1 MALLSV
7 DDLSFAYRDRTVLS
21 RISFSVD
28 AGEVLGLVGPN
39 GCGKTTLIKCVDG
52 MLSPQE
58 GKVVLGGRDLGG
70 MHRREVA
77 RAMAY
82 VPQSAG
88 NQTASTVFETV
99 LMGRRP
105 YLNWTVSPGDEERVA
120 AALDLLD
127 LGGLAFRKVAEL
139 SGGER
144 QRVMIARALVQETKV
159 ILLDEPTSNLDIAH
173 QMAVME
179 VLHGLAERRVLR
191 SSSRS
196 MTSTSRQP
204 TATASGSC
212 GRIDRR
218 LRGAGGGSHPG
229 DARKRLRDRGG
240 GETGPPGTLRGPGQA
255 GTAEGGGVT
264 TPYPLCSLSASFDS
278 ITGCTSL

>member
-7 DDLSFAYRDRTVLS
+7 EDLSFAYRDRTVLS
-21 RISFSVD
+21 RVSFSVD

-58 GKVVLGGRDLGG
+58 GMVVLGGRDLRE

-88 NQTASTVFETV
+88 NQNASTVFETV

-105 YLNWTVSPGDEERVA
+105 YLNWTVSPEDEERVA

-144 QRVMIARALVQETKV
+144 QRVMIARALVQETGV
-159 ILLDEPTSNLDIAH
+159 ILLDEPTSNLDIRQ

-179 VLHGLAERRVLR
+179 VLHGLAE
-191 SSSRS
+191 
-196 MTSTSRQP
+196 
-204 TATASGSC
+204 
-212 GRIDRR
+212 
-218 LRGAGGGSHPG
+218 
-229 DARKRLRDRGG
+229 
-240 GETGPPGTLRGPGQA
+240 ETGLAVVIALHDLNLAATYCHRLLVL
-255 GTAEGGGVT
+255 AEGSIYGYGAPEEVLTPEMLGSVYGIEAVVKQDLPAPYVVPVRPGRLKEGV
-264 TPYPLCSLSASFDS
+264 
-278 ITGCTSL
+278 

>member
-139 SGGER
+139 SGGEL
-144 QRVMIARALVQETKV
+144 QRVMIARALVQETGV
-159 ILLDEPTSNLDIAH
+159 ILLDEPTSNLDIRH

-179 VLHGLAERRVLR
+179 VLHGLAEEKGLAVVIALHDLNLAATYCHRLLVL
-191 SSSRS
+191 
-196 MTSTSRQP
+196 
-204 TATASGSC
+204 
-212 GRIDRR
+212 
-218 LRGAGGGSHPG
+218 
-229 DARKRLRDRGG
+229 
-240 GETGPPGTLRGPGQA
+240 
-255 GTAEGGGVT
+255 AEGSIYGYGAPEEVLTPEMLGSVYGIEAVVKQDLPAPYVVPVRPGRLKEGV
-264 TPYPLCSLSASFDS
+264 
-278 ITGCTSL
+278 

>member
-144 QRVMIARALVQETKV
+144 QRVMIARALVQETGV
-159 ILLDEPTSNLDIAH
+159 ILLDEPTSNLDIRH

-179 VLHGLAERRVLR
+179 VLSRSCRRERVLR

-204 TATASGSC
+204 TATASWFLRKDRSTATGRRRRFSPRRCSEASTGS
-212 GRIDRR
+212 RR
-218 LRGAGGGSHPG
+218 W
-229 DARKRLRDRGG
+229 
-240 GETGPPGTLRGPGQA
+240 
-255 GTAEGGGVT
+255 
-264 TPYPLCSLSASFDS
+264 
-278 ITGCTSL
+278 

>member
-1 MALLSV
+1 MARLTV
-7 DDLSFAYRDRTVLS
+7 EDLAFAYRDRKVLAG
-21 RISFSVD
+21 ISFSVE
-28 AGEVLGLVGPN
+28 AGEILGLVGPN
-39 GCGKTTLIKCVDG
+39 GCGKTTLIRCVDG
-52 MLSPQE
+52 MLTPQE
-58 GKVVLGGRDLGG
+58 GRVTLEGRNLQG

-77 RAMAY
+77 REMAY
-82 VPQSAG
+82 VPQSTG

-105 YLNWTVSPGDEERVA
+105 YLNWTVSPEDEERVV

-179 VLHGLAERRVLR
+179 VLHGLAEEKGLAVVIALHDLNLAATYCHRLLVL
-191 SSSRS
+191 
-196 MTSTSRQP
+196 
-204 TATASGSC
+204 
-212 GRIDRR
+212 
-218 LRGAGGGSHPG
+218 
-229 DARKRLRDRGG
+229 
-240 GETGPPGTLRGPGQA
+240 
-255 GTAEGGGVT
+255 AEGSIYGYG
-264 TPYPLCSLSASFDS
+264 TPEEVLTPEMLENVYGIEAVVKQDLPAPYVVPVRPGWLKERA
-278 ITGCTSL
+278 

>member
-7 DDLSFAYRDRTVLS
+7 EDLSFAYRDRTVLS
-21 RISFSVD
+21 RVSFSVD

-105 YLNWTVSPGDEERVA
+105 YLNWTVSPEDEERVA

-144 QRVMIARALVQETKV
+144 QRVMIARALVQETGV
-159 ILLDEPTSNLDIAH
+159 ILLDEPTSNLDIRH

-179 VLHGLAERRVLR
+179 VLHGLAEEKGLAVVIALHDLNLAATYCHRLLVL
-191 SSSRS
+191 
-196 MTSTSRQP
+196 
-204 TATASGSC
+204 AKGSIY
-212 GRIDRR
+212 GYGTPEEV
-218 LRGAGGGSHPG
+218 LTPEMLGSVYGIEAVVKQDLP
-229 DARKRLRDRGG
+229 APYVVPVR
-240 GETGPPGTLRGPGQA
+240 PGQLQ
-255 GTAEGGGVT
+255 EGV
-264 TPYPLCSLSASFDS
+264 
-278 ITGCTSL
+278 

>member
-105 YLNWTVSPGDEERVA
+105 YLNWTVSPADEEKVVE
-120 AALDLLD
+120 ALDLLD
-127 LGGLAFRKVAEL
+127 LGGLAFRKVGEL

-144 QRVMIARALVQETKV
+144 QRVMIARALVQETGV
-159 ILLDEPTSNLDIAH
+159 ILLDEPTSNLDIRH

-179 VLHGLAERRVLR
+179 VLHGLAEEKGLAVVIALHDLNLAATYCHRLLVL
-191 SSSRS
+191 
-196 MTSTSRQP
+196 
-204 TATASGSC
+204 
-212 GRIDRR
+212 
-218 LRGAGGGSHPG
+218 
-229 DARKRLRDRGG
+229 
-240 GETGPPGTLRGPGQA
+240 
-255 GTAEGGGVT
+255 AEGSIYGYGAPEEVLTPEMLGSVYGIEAVVKQDLPAPYVVPVRPGRLKEGV
-264 TPYPLCSLSASFDS
+264 
-278 ITGCTSL
+278 

>member
-127 LGGLAFRKVAEL
+127 LGGLAFRKIAEL

-144 QRVMIARALVQETKV
+144 QRVMIARALVQETGV
-159 ILLDEPTSNLDIAH
+159 ILLDEPTSNLDIRH

-179 VLHGLAERRVLR
+179 VLHGLAEEKGLAVVIALHDLNLAATYCHRLLVL
-191 SSSRS
+191 
-196 MTSTSRQP
+196 
-204 TATASGSC
+204 AEGSIY
-212 GRIDRR
+212 GY
-218 LRGAGGGSHPG
+218 GAPEEV
-229 DARKRLRDRGG
+229 L
-240 GETGPPGTLRGPGQA
+240 
-255 GTAEGGGVT
+255 TAEMLGSVYGIEAVVKQDLPAPYVVPVRPGRLKEGV
-264 TPYPLCSLSASFDS
+264 
-278 ITGCTSL
+278 

>member
-105 YLNWTVSPGDEERVA
+105 YLNWTVSPADEEKVVE
-120 AALDLLD
+120 ALDLLD
-127 LGGLAFRKVAEL
+127 LGGLAFRKVGEL

-144 QRVMIARALVQETKV
+144 QRVMIARALVQETGV
-159 ILLDEPTSNLDIAH
+159 VLLDEPTSNLDIRH

-179 VLHGLAERRVLR
+179 VLSRLAEERDLAVVIALHDLNLAATYCHRLMVL
-191 SSSRS
+191 
-196 MTSTSRQP
+196 
-204 TATASGSC
+204 
-212 GRIDRR
+212 
-218 LRGAGGGSHPG
+218 AGGSIYGYGAPEEVLTQEMLG
-229 DARKRLRDRGG
+229 NVYGIEAVVKQDLPAPYVVPVR
-240 GETGPPGTLRGPGQA
+240 PGQLQE
-255 GTAEGGGVT
+255 EG
-264 TPYPLCSLSASFDS
+264 
-278 ITGCTSL
+278 

>member
-105 YLNWTVSPGDEERVA
+105 CLNWTVSPGDEERVA

-127 LGGLAFRKVAEL
+127 LGGLAFRKIAEL

-144 QRVMIARALVQETKV
+144 QRVMIARALVQETGV
-159 ILLDEPTSNLDIAH
+159 ILLDEPTSNLDIRH

-179 VLHGLAERRVLR
+179 VLHGLAEEKGLAVVIALHDLNLAATYCHRLLVL
-191 SSSRS
+191 
-196 MTSTSRQP
+196 
-204 TATASGSC
+204 
-212 GRIDRR
+212 
-218 LRGAGGGSHPG
+218 
-229 DARKRLRDRGG
+229 
-240 GETGPPGTLRGPGQA
+240 
-255 GTAEGGGVT
+255 AEGSIYGYGAPEEVLTPEMLGSVYGIEAVVKQDLPAPYVVPVRPGRLKEGV
-264 TPYPLCSLSASFDS
+264 
-278 ITGCTSL
+278 

>member
-144 QRVMIARALVQETKV
+144 QRVMIARALVQETGV
-159 ILLDEPTSNLDIAH
+159 ILLDEPTSNLDIRH

-179 VLHGLAERRVLR
+179 VLHGLAEEKGLAVVIALHDLNLAATYCHRLLVL
-191 SSSRS
+191 
-196 MTSTSRQP
+196 
-204 TATASGSC
+204 
-212 GRIDRR
+212 
-218 LRGAGGGSHPG
+218 
-229 DARKRLRDRGG
+229 
-240 GETGPPGTLRGPGQA
+240 
-255 GTAEGGGVT
+255 AEGSIYGYGAPEEVL
-264 TPYPLCSLSASFDS
+264 TPEMLGSVYGIEAVVKQDLPAPYVVPVRPGRLKERA
-278 ITGCTSL
+278 